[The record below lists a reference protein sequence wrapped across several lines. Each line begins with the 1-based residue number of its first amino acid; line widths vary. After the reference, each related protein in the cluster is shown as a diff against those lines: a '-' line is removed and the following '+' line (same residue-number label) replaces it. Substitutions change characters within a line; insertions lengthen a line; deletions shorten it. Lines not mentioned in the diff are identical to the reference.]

1 MKQSMVKNG
10 LVLAAFAVL
19 STGLIA
25 LTYSGTEDEI
35 EFQQQQQL
43 MSVLNAIVPANTYDN
58 DIQHDCALISAADY
72 LGSPEPQRIF
82 RASMKGEPVA
92 VAIET
97 IAPDGYSGKIHLVV
111 GVDQQ
116 LRVSGVRVLEHK
128 ETPGLGDKI
137 ELRISDWILAFNG
150 KQLNDSNTAMWRV
163 RKDGGQF
170 DQFTGATITPRAVVG
185 AVKRALNYYQLHRSE
200 IFSAANHCALS
211 DTENKVGS

>member
-10 LVLAAFAVL
+10 LVLAAFAVVT
-19 STGLIA
+19 TGLIA
-25 LTYSGTEDEI
+25 LTYSGTEEVI
-35 EFQQQQQL
+35 KLQHQQQL
-43 MSVLNAIVPANTYDN
+43 LSVLNAIVPPTTYNN
-58 DIQHDCALISAADY
+58 DIQHDCALLRAPDF
-72 LGSPEPQRIF
+72 LGSTEPQRIF
-82 RASMKGEPVA
+82 RANMNGEPVA

-97 IAPDGYSGKIHLVV
+97 TAVDGYSGKIHLVV

-116 LRVSGVRVLEHK
+116 FQVSGVRVLEHK

-137 ELRISDWILAFNG
+137 ELRISDWILSFNG
-150 KQLNDSNTAMWRV
+150 KQLNDGNTAMWRV

-185 AVKRALNYYQLHRSE
+185 AVKRALNYYQLHHSE

-211 DTENKVGS
+211 EPKNKVGS